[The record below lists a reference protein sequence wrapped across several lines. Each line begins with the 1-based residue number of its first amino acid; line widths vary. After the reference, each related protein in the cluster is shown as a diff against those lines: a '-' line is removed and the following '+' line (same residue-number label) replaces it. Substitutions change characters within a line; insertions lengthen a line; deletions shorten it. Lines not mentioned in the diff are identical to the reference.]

1 MEVNQQALLRS
12 IFVNSARTQKQI
24 KEHYIN
30 FLRPNIKKDDWTL
43 QEDLK
48 LVRLMNMYGKNW
60 KYLEQNFEGRTQ
72 NQIKNRYFGRL
83 KKINEKKN
91 IPDQ

>member
-1 MEVNQQALLRS
+1 
-12 IFVNSARTQKQI
+12 
-24 KEHYIN
+24 
-30 FLRPNIKKDDWTL
+30 
-43 QEDLK
+43 
-48 LVRLMNMYGKNW
+48 MNMYGKNW